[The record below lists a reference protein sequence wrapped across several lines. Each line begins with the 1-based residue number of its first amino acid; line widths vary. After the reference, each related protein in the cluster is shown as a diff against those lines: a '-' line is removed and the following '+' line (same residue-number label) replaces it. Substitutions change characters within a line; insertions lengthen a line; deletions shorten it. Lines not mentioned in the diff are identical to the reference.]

1 MLSLYYSFIYPY
13 LIYCNHVWGCAC
25 KTHVKPLVTLQ
36 KKAIRIISGV
46 KPKTHTDP
54 LFKQMNLLK
63 CEDIHKYLIGK
74 LMYKVYNGELIMFQA
89 LYKKNSDFHSYHTR
103 QMDHYHIPS
112 VRTKLAKT
120 SFYYNGVVIWNN
132 IYKLG
137 IVDEVSEFVFSR
149 TLKKRIMQGQV
160 SI

>member
-1 MLSLYYSFIYPY
+1 
-13 LIYCNHVWGCAC
+13 
-25 KTHVKPLVTLQ
+25 
-36 KKAIRIISGV
+36 
-46 KPKTHTDP
+46 
-54 LFKQMNLLK
+54 MNLLK

-89 LYKKNSDFHSYHTR
+89 LFKKNSDFHSYHTR

-112 VRTKLAKT
+112 
-120 SFYYNGVVIWNN
+120 FYFNGVVIWNT

-137 IVDEVSEFVFSR
+137 IVDEVSECVYSR

-160 SI
+160 WI